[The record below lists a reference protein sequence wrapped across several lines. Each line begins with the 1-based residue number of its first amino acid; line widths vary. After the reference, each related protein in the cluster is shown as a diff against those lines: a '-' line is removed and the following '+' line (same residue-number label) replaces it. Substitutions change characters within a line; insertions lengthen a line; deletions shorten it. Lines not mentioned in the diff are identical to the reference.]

1 MSWTGKTDLA
11 GLARA
16 DRDALDRLRPMSL
29 SRGTPVF
36 HPGDTAQGFPLVLS
50 GRIDVFLVGPT
61 GREILLYSVEPGQSC
76 VQTTLGLLGGE
87 PYSGE
92 AIAAVDSTVVL
103 VPAALFTRLIDR
115 SDAFRSFV
123 FHAFAERMQS
133 TMHVLEKVAF
143 QKVEARL
150 AEALLDLAD
159 GAEVHA
165 TQSELAARI
174 GTAREVVSRRLDS
187 LARRGWV
194 EVDRG
199 HVTLRN
205 VPALSTLAQ
214 SGEGL

>member
-1 MSWTGKTDLA
+1 
-11 GLARA
+11 
-16 DRDALDRLRPMSL
+16 
-29 SRGTPVF
+29 
-36 HPGDTAQGFPLVLS
+36 
-50 GRIDVFLVGPT
+50 
-61 GREILLYSVEPGQSC
+61 
-76 VQTTLGLLGGE
+76 
-87 PYSGE
+87 
-92 AIAAVDSTVVL
+92 
-103 VPAALFTRLIDR
+103 
-115 SDAFRSFV
+115 
-123 FHAFAERMQS
+123 MQS